1 MRGKEIGV
9 NQRLLCEEPES
20 ALDRCTRICNI
31 LSENTGWRRALRQD
45 LGQTERCSG
54 VSGSGAQE
62 RGQGRSVKGIR
73 SPGAEAKGGKKRINS
88 YNGFD
93 VPGSVPGTP
102 HMASN

>member
-1 MRGKEIGV
+1 MEKRTLG
-9 NQRLLCEEPES
+9 
-20 ALDRCTRICNI
+20 
-31 LSENTGWRRALRQD
+31 QD
-45 LGQTERCSG
+45 LGQAERCSR

-73 SPGAEAKGGKKRINS
+73 NPGAEAKGGGKRINS